1 MSDYLNIRPPS
12 GKKGPATYR
21 AARGDSGKGSFD
33 NRGRT
38 KPATKKRLKMVDKK
52 VKKVSNKVMGLKGK
66 KGVPGPAAHNAV
78 GGGNPA

>member
-12 GKKGPATYR
+12 GKKGPATYK
-21 AARGDSGKGSFD
+21 ATKGSTKGGTFD

-38 KPATKKRLKMVDKK
+38 KLATKKRLNVDKK
-52 VKKVSNKVMGLKGK
+52 VKKVSNKIMGLKGK
-66 KGVPGPAAHNAV
+66 KSPGPAAHNV

>member
-12 GKKGPATYR
+12 GKKGPATYKP
-21 AARGDSGKGSFD
+21 AKGSVGRGSYSNVGKG
-33 NRGRT
+33 
-38 KPATKKRLKMVDKK
+38 KPATKKKVNIVDKR

-66 KGVPGPAAHNAV
+66 KTPGPAATNV